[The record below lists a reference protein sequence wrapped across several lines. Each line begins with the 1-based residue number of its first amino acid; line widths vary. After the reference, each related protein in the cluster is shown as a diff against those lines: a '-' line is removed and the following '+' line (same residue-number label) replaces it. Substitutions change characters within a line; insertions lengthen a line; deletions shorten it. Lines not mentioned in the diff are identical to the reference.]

1 MRTYEV
7 YLMEEEVASSYFR
20 REKLIY
26 QLLIEYR
33 MKRHLNETHLQKQVH
48 YITRQ
53 LPISFIQ
60 RELLQAF
67 SHYPHFF
74 THQETFVLEYPHKKS
89 RASIKLTNRCITIE
103 GDGNVDAETAFFE
116 VLRKLDPCFLAVNYG
131 TDEYGWLRPVKT
143 RKFV

>member
-26 QLLIEYR
+26 QLLIEYK
-33 MKRHLNETHLQKQVH
+33 MKRHLQETHLQKQVH

-53 LPISFIQ
+53 LPNSFIQ

-67 SHYPHFF
+67 SHYPHF
-74 THQETFVLEYPHKKS
+74 LLIKRRLCWNILIKKS
-89 RASIKLTNRCITIE
+89 SIYKINESLYN
-103 GDGNVDAETAFFE
+103 N
-116 VLRKLDPCFLAVNYG
+116 
-131 TDEYGWLRPVKT
+131 
-143 RKFV
+143 